1 MVWLIGEADFI
12 MDKFKL
18 GSKTTSLHCP
28 LLPRKIRQCRRELQ
42 TDGGVGLLGVSQ
54 SVLSHKTDFF
64 RFYNFHYDKS

>member
-28 LLPRKIRQCRRELQ
+28 LLYPQNTAVQ
-42 TDGGVGLLGVSQ
+42 A
-54 SVLSHKTDFF
+54 
-64 RFYNFHYDKS
+64 